1 MNNNETMPERIIQ
14 EYVPGKQITLAHI
27 IANPNPDLY
36 EKLGVLD
43 TTDPIGII
51 TLTPAESTIIAG
63 DIAVKSGDVKVAFL
77 DRFSGSL
84 FLIGRIDDL
93 ETSLQSVLDYFEN
106 RLKFSVTMITRS

>member
-1 MNNNETMPERIIQ
+1 MNDEEFPERIIQ

-36 EKLGVLD
+36 EKLGVLN

-51 TLTPAESTIIAG
+51 TLTPAEATIIAG
-63 DIAVKSGDVKVAFL
+63 DIAIKSGDIQIAFL

-84 FLIGRIDDL
+84 FIVGRIDDL
-93 ETSLQSVLDYFEN
+93 KTSLQTVIDYFEK

>member
-1 MNNNETMPERIIQ
+1 MNDEEFPERIIQ

-36 EKLGVLD
+36 EKLGVLN

-51 TLTPAESTIIAG
+51 TLTPAEATIIAG
-63 DIAVKSGDVKVAFL
+63 DIAIKSGDIQIAFL

-84 FLIGRIDDL
+84 FIVGRIDDL
-93 ETSLQSVLDYFEN
+93 KTSLQTVLDYFEK